1 MLIRFVCLANSF
13 KEGGRCLAGIELDN
27 NNNPKFENGRPKWVR
42 PICNTIHGEV
52 HTYLVAHVHLL
63 DIVEI
68 NVTGYPLE
76 KSHQSE
82 NVLFRET
89 SINVLGRFK
98 PHDIEK
104 LCDKRN
110 MIFGSRGKALSED
123 AIGALPYSLMLVN
136 VDQFEVIEKMYDP
149 KAERMK
155 LRLIFSYKGSEYDL
169 PITDPIF
176 INNYQRNPQLT
187 KDVANAYLCLS
198 LAIAHNDLYY
208 KLVPGIILY

>member
-27 NNNPKFENGRPKWVR
+27 NNNPKLENGRPKWVR

-52 HTYLVAHVHLL
+52 HTFLVAHVHLL
-63 DIVEI
+63 DIIEVD
-68 NVTGYPLE
+68 VTGYPLE

-89 SINVLGRFK
+89 SINILGRFAA
-98 PHDIEK
+98 HGLGE
-104 LCDKRN
+104 LCDKRK
-110 MIFGSRGKALSED
+110 MIFGNTGKALSEE
-123 AIGALPYSLMLVN
+123 AIGALSFSLMLIS
-136 VDQFEVIEKMYDP
+136 VDRFEVVEKMYAE

-155 LRLIFSYKGSEYDL
+155 LRLVFTYKGIEYDL

-176 INNYQRNPQLT
+176 IHNYQRDPGFTQGI
-187 KDVANAYLCLS
+187 ANAYLCLS
-198 LAIAHNDLYY
+198 LAIPFNDWYY

>member
-27 NNNPKFENGRPKWVR
+27 SNNPKFENGRPKWVR

-76 KSHQSE
+76 KTHQTE
-82 NVLFRET
+82 NVLFREV
-89 SINVLGRFK
+89 SMNVLGRFK
-98 PHDIEK
+98 AHDLYE
-104 LCDKRN
+104 LCDNRN
-110 MIFGSRGKALSED
+110 MIFGNTGKAVSED
-123 AIGALPYSLMLVN
+123 DIVALSYSLLLIS
-136 VDQFEVIEKMYDP
+136 VDRFEVVEKMYAQ

-155 LRLIFSYKGSEYDL
+155 LRLLFTYKGTEYDL

-176 INNYQRNPQLT
+176 INNYQRDPVFTQGI
-187 KDVANAYLCLS
+187 ANAYLCLS
-198 LAIAHNDLYY
+198 LAIPFNDWYY
-208 KLVPGIILY
+208 KLVPGIILC

>member
-52 HTYLVAHVHLL
+52 HTYLVAHIHLL
-63 DIVEI
+63 DIVEL

-76 KSHQSE
+76 KTHQTE

-89 SINVLGRFK
+89 SINILGRLNVK
-98 PHDIEK
+98 DVYE

-110 MIFGSRGKALSED
+110 MIFGNTGKAVSEE
-123 AIGALPYSLMLVN
+123 AIGALRYSLMLIS
-136 VDQFEVIEKMYDP
+136 VDQFHVVEKAYDEKP
-149 KAERMK
+149 DRMK
-155 LRLIFSYKGSEYDL
+155 LRMLFTYNGNEYDF

-176 INNYQRNPQLT
+176 IHNYQYNSGLAEE
-187 KDVANAYLCLS
+187 VNNAYLCLS
-198 LAIAHNDLYY
+198 LAIPFNDWYH